1 MKPRK
6 GNKNKNKN
14 FCGWQPGFTK
24 KERKEERK
32 KKTIFGW
39 LGYITNH
46 AHASFVRFYEVQFN
60 KPKPTFIKQTNQTKP
75 KKPPQKKS
83 VALAVAW
90 EGERKEGEAFSVCV
104 GSGRRTVSGISPIK
118 KDNFFLKKIKI

>member
-1 MKPRK
+1 MRVAARFHRQRK
-6 GNKNKNKN
+6 KG
-14 FCGWQPGFTK
+14 
-24 KERKEERK
+24 RK

-60 KPKPTFIKQTNQTKP
+60 KPKPTFIKQTNQIKP
-75 KKPPQKKS
+75 KKTPAKKS

-90 EGERKEGEAFSVCV
+90 EGERKRVRHLVCV
-104 GSGRRTVSGISPIK
+104 SGREGGR
-118 KDNFFLKKIKI
+118 

>member
-1 MKPRK
+1 MKIKIKTFAGGSQVSQR
-6 GNKNKNKN
+6 
-14 FCGWQPGFTK
+14 K
-24 KERKEERK
+24 KERKKEK

-75 KKPPQKKS
+75 KKTTAKK
-83 VALAVAW
+83 
-90 EGERKEGEAFSVCV
+90 KC
-104 GSGRRTVSGISPIK
+104 SPCGGLGGGK
-118 KDNFFLKKIKI
+118 KRG